1 MEDTKLAFT
10 DWCLHYLMWCVFFCT
25 CICQEPESPP
35 VAAKTAPI
43 TMPVYNPAAH
53 QPAMADPTYGNYN
66 QQYTGAGQQQ
76 YNYHGQP
83 PSTQQYAP
91 PASQPSPKQQVVTS
105 P

>member
-1 MEDTKLAFT
+1 
-10 DWCLHYLMWCVFFCT
+10 
-25 CICQEPESPP
+25 
-35 VAAKTAPI
+35 
-43 TMPVYNPAAH
+43 MPVYNPAAH

-91 PASQPSPKQQVVTS
+91 PASQPSPKQQVVNS
-105 P
+105 PWWIFHLDVFLLSAKYLLNCRY